1 MRDRGREL
9 AGVSHDLPAARH
21 RQVDRMPLAQVVRV
35 RLGEAGQRPH
45 DRGGVRVD
53 VGQRGHRGTAAPGT
67 AATTGVPHKRG
78 RYPLWP
84 ATRRIAGFVSRG
96 ASLRTLS
103 IVQRENR
110 LGGPARRRA
119 PRRDRRGRGLR
130 TPLAPGD
137 VPIVRSRAA
146 RFDDLVLDAIEDLE
160 QHLPDELRDVEF
172 AIEDVPPPARAD
184 FDPETVSDRGVA
196 LGQLYR
202 GGLSSVRKPVI
213 VIYRRPV
220 EARTVDPLDRGDL
233 VFTVVSEL
241 VAELL
246 GKDIDEIDPE

>member
-1 MRDRGREL
+1 MSR
-9 AGVSHDLPAARH
+9 AAS
-21 RQVDRMPLAQVVRV
+21 V
-35 RLGEAGQRPH
+35 
-45 DRGGVRVD
+45 
-53 VGQRGHRGTAAPGT
+53 
-67 AATTGVPHKRG
+67 
-78 RYPLWP
+78 
-84 ATRRIAGFVSRG
+84 
-96 ASLRTLS
+96 RTLS

-110 LGGPARRRA
+110 LGGPDRRRA

-202 GGLSSVRKPVI
+202 GGLGSVRKPVI

>member
-21 RQVDRMPLAQVVRV
+21 RQVDRMLLAQVVRV

-45 DRGGVRVD
+45 DRRGVRVD

-67 AATTGVPHKRG
+67 AATTDVPHKRG
-78 RYPLWP
+78 RYRLWP
-84 ATRRIAGFVSRG
+84 ATQRIAGFVSRG

-110 LGGPARRRA
+110 LGGPGPRPGAPPGPPGPRARRRA

-130 TPLAPGD
+130 PPLAPRD

-160 QHLPDELRDVEF
+160 QHLPDELKDVEF

-184 FDPETVSDRGVA
+184 FDPDTVSDRGVA
-196 LGQLYR
+196 LGQLYPR
-202 GGLSSVRKPVI
+202 GPGSVPQ
-213 VIYRRPV
+213 P
-220 EARTVDPLDRGDL
+220 ALAL
-233 VFTVVSEL
+233 
-241 VAELL
+241 
-246 GKDIDEIDPE
+246 

>member
-1 MRDRGREL
+1 RSLSR
-9 AGVSHDLPAARH
+9 ARC
-21 RQVDRMPLAQVVRV
+21 VPPLS
-35 RLGEAGQRPH
+35 LGPRAH
-45 DRGGVRVD
+45 
-53 VGQRGHRGTAAPGT
+53 
-67 AATTGVPHKRG
+67 
-78 RYPLWP
+78 
-84 ATRRIAGFVSRG
+84 
-96 ASLRTLS
+96 
-103 IVQRENR
+103 R

-137 VPIVRSRAA
+137 VPIVRTRAA

-202 GGLSSVRKPVI
+202 GGLGSGRKAVI
-213 VIYRRPV
+213 VVYRRPG
-220 EARTVDPLDRGDL
+220 EARNGGPLDRGD
-233 VFTVVSEL
+233 
-241 VAELL
+241 
-246 GKDIDEIDPE
+246 

>member
-1 MRDRGREL
+1 MGGKAGDRR
-9 AGVSHDLPAARH
+9 
-21 RQVDRMPLAQVVRV
+21 
-35 RLGEAGQRPH
+35 
-45 DRGGVRVD
+45 
-53 VGQRGHRGTAAPGT
+53 
-67 AATTGVPHKRG
+67 
-78 RYPLWP
+78 
-84 ATRRIAGFVSRG
+84 FVSRA
-96 ASLRTLS
+96 ASVRTLS

-202 GGLSSVRKPVI
+202 GGLGSVRKPVI

-220 EARTVDPLDRGDL
+220 EARTIDPLDRGDL